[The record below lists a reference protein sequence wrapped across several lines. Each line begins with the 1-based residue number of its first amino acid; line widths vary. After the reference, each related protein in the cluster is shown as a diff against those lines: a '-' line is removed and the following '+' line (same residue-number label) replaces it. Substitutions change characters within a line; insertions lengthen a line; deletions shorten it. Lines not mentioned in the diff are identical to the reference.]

1 MQDKDEPYGFGT
13 RLVRMGRTRTD
24 EQSFVNPPLERG
36 SSVLFPSIGARD
48 AVRQRPY
55 DQVLT
60 YGLKGGQTHFH
71 LEDAIA
77 EIEGGSR
84 CQIVSTGLAAVTTAL
99 FAYLKGGQH
108 CLMPDSVYG
117 PTRTFLATIGKECG
131 MQVTYYPP
139 TLDEA
144 GLRALARDNTTVI
157 YAESPGSHTMEV
169 QDVPM
174 LARVARDIGAKLLMD
189 NTWGLSFFDPF
200 RHGVD
205 CSIQAGTKYIG
216 GHSDLLLGAIV
227 TNADEDWQR
236 VRNAAVTLGQYA
248 SPDDCWLALRGLRTL
263 RVRMAEHMRAG
274 LIVARWLEQRP
285 EIVRV
290 LHPALPGAPGHDLW
304 KRDFTGAC
312 SLFSAELDSRF
323 AYEDM
328 VAMIDALHLFG
339 IGASWGGFESLA
351 LPTTGTVTRSAETDK
366 FKGPL
371 FRLHIGLEDTAD
383 LIADLEAGFAVLN
396 DHAARRA

>member
-1 MQDKDEPYGFGT
+1 MRDNDENYGFGT
-13 RLVRMGRTRTD
+13 RLVQMGRSKSD
-24 EQSFVNPPLERG
+24 GQSFVNPPLERG
-36 SSVLFPSIGARD
+36 SSVLFPTIAARD
-48 AVRQRPY
+48 AVRQRPL

-71 LEDAIA
+71 LEDAVA

-117 PTRTFLATIGKECG
+117 PTRSFLSSIGKDSG
-131 MQVTYYPP
+131 MSVTYYKP
-139 TLDEA
+139 TIDEA
-144 GLRALARDNTTVI
+144 GLRALVQDNTTVI

-169 QDVPM
+169 QDVAM
-174 LARVARDIGAKLLMD
+174 LSRVARAVGAKLLMD
-189 NTWGLSFFDPF
+189 NTWGLSFFKPF
-200 RHGVD
+200 EHGVD

-216 GHSDLLLGAIV
+216 GHSDLMLGTIT
-227 TNADEDWQR
+227 TNSDDDWSR
-236 VRNAAVTLGQYA
+236 VRNTAVTLGQYA

-263 RVRMAEHMRAG
+263 RVRLAEHMRAG
-274 LIVARWLEQRP
+274 MAVAQWLEGRAEVKQ
-285 EIVRV
+285 V

-312 SLFSAELDSRF
+312 SLFSVVLDPRF
-323 AYEDM
+323 EYADM
-328 VAMIDALHLFG
+328 VAMIDALKLFG

-351 LPTTGTVTRSAETDK
+351 LPTTGTVTRTAETGG
-366 FKGPL
+366 FGAQV
-371 FRLHIGLEDTAD
+371 FRLHIGLEDTDD
-383 LIADLEAGFAVLN
+383 LIADLDAGFAVLN
-396 DHAARRA
+396 GHAADRA

>member
-1 MQDKDEPYGFGT
+1 MRDNDEKHGFGT
-13 RLVRMGRTRTD
+13 RLVRMGRTHTD
-24 EQSFVNPPLERG
+24 TQAFVNPPLERG
-36 SSVLFPSIGARD
+36 SSVIFPTIAARD
-48 AVRQRPY
+48 GVRQRPY

-60 YGLKGGQTHFH
+60 YGLKGSSTHFH

-99 FAYLKGGQH
+99 FSYLKGGQH
-108 CLMPDSVYG
+108 CLMPDNVYG
-117 PTRTFLATIGKECG
+117 PTRSFLATIGKDAG
-131 MQVTYYPP
+131 MEVTYYPP

-144 GLRALARDNTTVI
+144 GLRALVRDNTAMI

-189 NTWGLSFFDPF
+189 NTWGFSFFDPF

-216 GHSDLLLGAIV
+216 GHSDLMLGAIV
-227 TNADEDWQR
+227 TNSDDDWQR
-236 VRNAAVTLGQYA
+236 VRSTAVTLGQYA

-263 RVRMAEHMRAG
+263 RIRMAEHMRAG
-274 LIVARWLEQRP
+274 LEVARWLQGRAE
-285 EIVRV
+285 VSRV

-304 KRDFTGAC
+304 KRDFSGAC
-312 SLFSAELDSRF
+312 SLFSVELDGRF
-323 AYEDM
+323 AQEDV
-328 VAMIDALHLFG
+328 VAMIDALALFG

-366 FKGPL
+366 FTGQL
-371 FRLHIGLEDTAD
+371 FRLHVGLEDTAD
-383 LIADLEAGFAVLN
+383 LIADLESGFDILN
-396 DHAARRA
+396 QHAAQRA

>member
-1 MQDKDEPYGFGT
+1 MRETNDKHGFGT
-13 RLVRMGRTRTD
+13 RLVRMGRTHADT
-24 EQSFVNPPLERG
+24 QAFVNPPLERG
-36 SSVLFPSIGARD
+36 SSVIFPTIAARD

-55 DQVLT
+55 EQVLT
-60 YGLKGGQTHFH
+60 YGLKGGPTHFH

-117 PTRTFLATIGKECG
+117 PTRSFLGSIGKDAG

-139 TLDEA
+139 TIDEA
-144 GLRALARDNTTVI
+144 GLRALVRDNTTVI

-174 LARVARDIGAKLLMD
+174 LARVAHDIGARLLMD
-189 NTWGLSFFDPF
+189 NTWGFSFFDPF

-205 CSIQAGTKYIG
+205 CSIQAGTKYAG
-216 GHSDLLLGAIV
+216 GHSDLLLGAIT
-227 TNADEDWQR
+227 TNSEADWQR
-236 VRNAAVTLGQYA
+236 VRDTAVTLGQYA

-274 LIVARWLEQRP
+274 LEVARWLEARP
-285 EIVRV
+285 EVARV
-290 LHPALPGAPGHDLW
+290 LHPALPGAPGHELW
-304 KRDFTGAC
+304 QRDFTGAC
-312 SLFSAELDSRF
+312 SLFSVELEPGF
-323 AYEDM
+323 AAADM
-328 VAMIDALHLFG
+328 VAMIDALQLFG
-339 IGASWGGFESLA
+339 IGASWGGFESLV
-351 LPTTGTVTRSAETDK
+351 LPTTGSVTRSAETGK
-366 FKGPL
+366 FSGQI
-371 FRLHIGLEDTAD
+371 FRLHVGLEDIAD
-383 LIADLEAGFAVLN
+383 LIADLESGLAVLN
-396 DHAARRA
+396 RHAAQRA